1 VSKENEVL
9 QMFEMAERNLG
20 PIGALVNNAGI
31 TGGFSR
37 LEDVEAASF
46 ERVLAVIVTGAL
58 LCAREAVR
66 RMSTRRGGAGG
77 TIVNISSRAAQLG
90 GAGEWIHYAITKGA
104 IDTLTIG
111 LAREVASEGI

>member
-1 VSKENEVL
+1 IGAAIARLAARQGYAIAVNYFADQESARGVVREIENSGGRAIAIRADVSKENEVL

-46 ERVLAVIVTGAL
+46 ERVLAVNVTGAL
-58 LCAREAVR
+58 LC
-66 RMSTRRGGAGG
+66 
-77 TIVNISSRAAQLG
+77 
-90 GAGEWIHYAITKGA
+90 
-104 IDTLTIG
+104 
-111 LAREVASEGI
+111 